1 MDKYRSTNYL
11 GILMSFSYIL
21 NIICRYIFNL
31 NAKNKIEIDRWAVLD
46 VVAAFVNVFTF
57 TYIGNRTP
65 EEMTN

>member
-1 MDKYRSTNYL
+1 
-11 GILMSFSYIL
+11 MSFSYIL